1 MRTATDCGRVWPP
14 CRSDSKVITLLIYW
28 TFFILGLASLTGQIV
43 LLREILGI
51 FYGTEISIGMFLGTW
66 LAEIGAG
73 ASVGALLVK
82 RLDID
87 FRPIFLH
94 SLVALGCSLIFQI
107 FIIRFIPA
115 IFRVSPAELAPLH
128 GILLAVPVGTF
139 STAFIT
145 GFLFPIGCKAVQGSE
160 AGFIARIYSFEA
172 LGSLVGGLVLTF
184 VLLPILIPVQIA
196 ALMALLL
203 ASAAILNRSWLKL
216 KRHLTGPAAL
226 LFIGILLLSPA

>member
-1 MRTATDCGRVWPP
+1 MIVTYFSSRKFRSECKIHYFDLHSRNRHRHSSPAGMRTATDCGRVWPP

-107 FIIRFIPA
+107 FIISFKNRIRSVG
-115 IFRVSPAELAPLH
+115 IKNVS
-128 GILLAVPVGTF
+128 
-139 STAFIT
+139 
-145 GFLFPIGCKAVQGSE
+145 
-160 AGFIARIYSFEA
+160 R
-172 LGSLVGGLVLTF
+172 
-184 VLLPILIPVQIA
+184 
-196 ALMALLL
+196 
-203 ASAAILNRSWLKL
+203 
-216 KRHLTGPAAL
+216 
-226 LFIGILLLSPA
+226 